1 MPIGRADHTEGVA
14 PPSAGGEDGCCR
26 TAAPRAAVHR
36 HRLQP
41 YVHQRHVITVS
52 VAKPGGGTIATL
64 AKKVF
69 AMNGDVT
76 LASFPAGGTAL
87 VIGASGAIGAA
98 FVEKLR
104 QAPSFV
110 RVIGLG
116 RTTAP
121 ALDVTVEASISAA
134 ATAIHAFEPRLVINA
149 TGFLHEAG
157 YMPERSWR
165 HLKPEHMAR
174 AFAVNAIGPALLMK
188 HFLPKLPRTGKA
200 MFATLSAKVA
210 SIRNNQLGGWYSY
223 RASKAALN
231 QLVHTAA
238 IELKRQRLEAIC
250 VALHPGTVDT
260 PLSAPFAKAGLTV
273 RPPAEA
279 VSQMLAVIDALTPA
293 QSGGFFDYQGRE
305 LPW

>member
-1 MPIGRADHTEGVA
+1 M
-14 PPSAGGEDGCCR
+14 
-26 TAAPRAAVHR
+26 
-36 HRLQP
+36 
-41 YVHQRHVITVS
+41 
-52 VAKPGGGTIATL
+52 AKSNGGTFNRHTGTAGR
-64 AKKVF
+64 KVF
-69 AMNGDVT
+69 AMKGGLA
-76 LASFPAGGTAL
+76 LASFPAGGTAV

-98 FVEKLR
+98 FVETLR

-121 ALDVTVEASISAA
+121 ALDVTVEASIAA
-134 ATAIHAFEPRLVINA
+134 AAAALGAVEPRLVIDA

-157 YMPERSWR
+157 RMPERSWR
-165 HLKPEHMAR
+165 HLEPEHMAK

-200 MFATLSAKVA
+200 LFATLSAKVG
-210 SIRNNQLGGWYSY
+210 SIGDNQLGGWYSY

-238 IELKRQRLEAIC
+238 IELRRQRPDAIC

-260 PLSAPFAKAGLTV
+260 PLSAPFAKAGLVV

-279 VSQMLAVIDALTPA
+279 ASQMLAVIDALTPA
-293 QSGGFFDYQGRE
+293 QSGGFFDYRGRE

>member
-41 YVHQRHVITVS
+41 YVHQRHVISVS

-134 ATAIHAFEPRLVINA
+134 ATAIHVVRTAPRDKRHGVSARGGVHAGAQLASPETGTHGEGVRGQCDRTSVADEAFPSEITENWQSDVRDV
-149 TGFLHEAG
+149 
-157 YMPERSWR
+157 
-165 HLKPEHMAR
+165 
-174 AFAVNAIGPALLMK
+174 V
-188 HFLPKLPRTGKA
+188 
-200 MFATLSAKVA
+200 
-210 SIRNNQLGGWYSY
+210 
-223 RASKAALN
+223 SK
-231 QLVHTAA
+231 
-238 IELKRQRLEAIC
+238 
-250 VALHPGTVDT
+250 
-260 PLSAPFAKAGLTV
+260 
-273 RPPAEA
+273 
-279 VSQMLAVIDALTPA
+279 
-293 QSGGFFDYQGRE
+293 SGQHQE
-305 LPW
+305 

>member
-1 MPIGRADHTEGVA
+1 MA
-14 PPSAGGEDGCCR
+14 
-26 TAAPRAAVHR
+26 
-36 HRLQP
+36 
-41 YVHQRHVITVS
+41 VS
-52 VAKPGGGTIATL
+52 VAKSNGGTFNRHTGTAGR
-64 AKKVF
+64 KVF
-69 AMNGDVT
+69 AMEGGLA
-76 LASFPAGGTAL
+76 LASFPAGGTAFI
-87 VIGASGAIGAA
+87 IGASGAIGAA
-98 FVEKLR
+98 FVKTLR

-121 ALDVTVEASISAA
+121 ALDVTVEASIA
-134 ATAIHAFEPRLVINA
+134 ATAAALGAVEPRLVIDA

-157 YMPERSWR
+157 RMPERSWR
-165 HLKPEHMAR
+165 HLEPEHMAK

-200 MFATLSAKVA
+200 LFATLSAKVG
-210 SIRNNQLGGWYSY
+210 SIGDNQLGGWYSY

-238 IELKRQRLEAIC
+238 IELRRQRPDAIC

-260 PLSAPFAKAGLTV
+260 PLSAPFAKAGLVV

-279 VSQMLAVIDALTPA
+279 VSQMLAVIDALRSA
-293 QSGGFFDYQGRE
+293 QSGGFFDYRGRE